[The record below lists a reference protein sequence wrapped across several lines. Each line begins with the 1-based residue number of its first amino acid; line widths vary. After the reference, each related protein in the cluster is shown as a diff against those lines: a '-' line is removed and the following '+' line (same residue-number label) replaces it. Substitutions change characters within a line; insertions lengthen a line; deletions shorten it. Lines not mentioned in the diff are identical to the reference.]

1 MKITIVQ
8 GAFFP
13 VPPLIGGAVEKVWF
27 ALGKEFVRR
36 GHQVIHIS
44 RAYKGFLPTEE
55 VIDGVKHVR
64 VKGFDAP
71 ANLLLL
77 KFLDLIYSW
86 RVKKVLPEAD
96 ILITNTFWL
105 PMLIRSLRFG
115 RLYVHI
121 QRYPKGQM
129 RAYRNAARLQTVS
142 NAIARAII
150 EQEPWSKDRVCV
162 IPNFVEAFK
171 SETAERR
178 KVVLY
183 VGRIHP
189 EKGIG
194 LLIDAFNLLIQGG
207 LKEWRLVLVGPW
219 QTNLGG
225 GGEAYKNKLQR
236 KFEDIRQHIDW
247 TGPVFSE
254 EKLAEFYRRASL
266 FIYPSLA
273 EKGEA
278 FPMAPLEAMSYGCPV
293 VVSDLECFRD
303 FISDGNTGLV
313 FNHRSPK
320 PAIALSAKL
329 ETLIESKELL
339 CKIGKNGYNKSLE
352 FSLDRIATMYLSD
365 FESLAGKQSLP

>member
-1 MKITIVQ
+1 MKVTIVQ

-44 RAYKGFLPTEE
+44 RAYKGFPTEE
-55 VIDGVKHVR
+55 VIDGVKHIR
-64 VKGFDAP
+64 VKGFDTP
-71 ANLLLL
+71 GNLLVL

-219 QTNLGG
+219 QENLGG
-225 GGEAYKNKLQR
+225 GGEAYKARLQ
-236 KFEDIRQHIDW
+236 KKAEGISQYIYW
-247 TGPVFSE
+247 AGPVFSE
-254 EKLAEFYRRASL
+254 EKLAERYNEASL
-266 FIYPSLA
+266 FVYPSLA
-273 EKGEA
+273 DRGEA
-278 FPMAPLEAMSYGCPV
+278 FGLASLEAMSYGCPSL
-293 VVSDLECFRD
+293 VSDLECFKD
-303 FISDGNTGLV
+303 FIEDGKTGFV
-313 FNHRSPK
+313 FDHRVFD
-320 PAIALSAKL
+320 PAVALADKMRELIRDEELRCVVGRNGKNSALS
-329 ETLIESKELL
+329 E
-339 CKIGKNGYNKSLE
+339 YSLE
-352 FSLDRIATMYLSD
+352 KVATRYLDDFSLLLNNKKS
-365 FESLAGKQSLP
+365 